1 MFESAYASRR
11 EVQIS
16 CGSSQAQKKKL
27 QPHALGGELLSLRM
41 IEELG
46 PSAPLRNC
54 EMRMGYTI
62 GSGSRDAANAA
73 AISEVWG
80 SA

>member
-1 MFESAYASRR
+1 
-11 EVQIS
+11 
-16 CGSSQAQKKKL
+16 
-27 QPHALGGELLSLRM
+27 M

-46 PSAPLRNC
+46 PSAPLYNC
-54 EMRMGYTI
+54 EMRMGNTI
-62 GSGSRDAANAA
+62 GSSAFRDAANAA